1 MVLRMPTAKFDAA
14 PYRLSGSVYG
24 ALLNHRSALAALG
37 DTAGKPPHNGAP
49 KFPVLFIKPRNTLI
63 ASGECVGVSAE
74 TPELEIGA
82 CLGLVIGQTACNV
95 KVFEALQYVAGYLI
109 VNAVS
114 IPHDYYRP
122 GIRQIA
128 RDGFCPLGPV
138 LVASADGPDPD
149 ALTIRTYVDGVLV
162 QLASTAEL
170 IRPAATLLSDVTE
183 FMTLAPGDVLC
194 LGAAAPAPRVRA
206 GQTVRIEIDG
216 FGALSNPFVSA
227 ASASASPMSTAP

>member
-1 MVLRMPTAKFDAA
+1 VPTAKFDAA

-24 ALLNHRSALAALG
+24 ALLNHRLALAALG
-37 DTAGKPPHNGAP
+37 AIDKPPYNGAP

-63 ASGECVGVSAE
+63 AGGECVGVPAE
-74 TPELEIGA
+74 TPELEVGA
-82 CLGLVIGQTACNV
+82 CLGLVIGETACNV
-95 KVFEALQYVAGYLI
+95 QVSEALRSVAGYLI
-109 VNAVS
+109 VNSVS
-114 IPHDYYRP
+114 IPHEYYRP

-128 RDGFCPLGPV
+128 RDGYCPLGPV
-138 LVASADGPDPD
+138 RLAGVDGPNPD

-170 IRPAATLLSDVTE
+170 IRPAATLLSEVSE

-227 ASASASPMSTAP
+227 SPMRAVP